1 MARKGENIY
10 RRKDGRWEGRYI
22 ADRAKDG
29 RARYRSVYAKSYSQ
43 VKQKLQEAKEMVQKE
58 HRIQNLPEAEKPFS
72 EFLYRWLD
80 YIRPRIKES
89 SYVKYVNLIELHID
103 QEIGAVPLG
112 RLNTEMI
119 DEFINTMLTGKEGME
134 PLAAKTVTDILGV
147 VRNVIRYINTRY
159 QRLDCDLS
167 QITIKKEESRMRILS
182 REEEEQLIR
191 YLMEYPSPMNCG
203 IFLTLFTGLRIGEL
217 CALTWGDIHLREKEV
232 YIQKTMQRIQN
243 KQPTST
249 RPSQKRMQD
258 QEKKNGPGLLSLRQK
273 QEIYP
278 PHSYS
283 RRRRPDSGGYQR
295 YGNEYLL
302 TGKTNSFVEPRTL
315 QYHFKKILQKS
326 RIQEANYH
334 ALRHTFAT
342 RCIELGFDIKS
353 LSEIL
358 GHASVNITLNR
369 YVHPSME
376 MKRDNMEKLSE
387 LIAG

>member
-112 RLNTEMI
+112 RLKTEMI

-203 IFLTLFTGLRIGEL
+203 IFLTLFTGLGIS
-217 CALTWGDIHLREKEV
+217 A
-232 YIQKTMQRIQN
+232 
-243 KQPTST
+243 
-249 RPSQKRMQD
+249 
-258 QEKKNGPGLLSLRQK
+258 
-273 QEIYP
+273 
-278 PHSYS
+278 
-283 RRRRPDSGGYQR
+283 
-295 YGNEYLL
+295 
-302 TGKTNSFVEPRTL
+302 
-315 QYHFKKILQKS
+315 
-326 RIQEANYH
+326 
-334 ALRHTFAT
+334 
-342 RCIELGFDIKS
+342 
-353 LSEIL
+353 
-358 GHASVNITLNR
+358 
-369 YVHPSME
+369 ME
-376 MKRDNMEKLSE
+376 MN
-387 LIAG
+387 IC

>member
-191 YLMEYPSPMNCG
+191 YLMGISLPDELRHFSHSLYRTSYRRTLRPDLGGYPSPGKRSLYPENYAADSKQ
-203 IFLTLFTGLRIGEL
+203 T
-217 CALTWGDIHLREKEV
+217 ADK
-232 YIQKTMQRIQN
+232 YKTIP
-243 KQPTST
+243 KADAGSG
-249 RPSQKRMQD
+249 KRKTD
-258 QEKKNGPGLLSLRQK
+258 PDYYHSAKK

-283 RRRRPDSGGYQR
+283 RRRRPDSGGV
-295 YGNEYLL
+295 
-302 TGKTNSFVEPRTL
+302 S
-315 QYHFKKILQKS
+315 
-326 RIQEANYH
+326 
-334 ALRHTFAT
+334 ALW
-342 RCIELGFDIKS
+342 K
-353 LSEIL
+353 
-358 GHASVNITLNR
+358 
-369 YVHPSME
+369 
-376 MKRDNMEKLSE
+376 
-387 LIAG
+387 

>member
-258 QEKKNGPGLLSLRQK
+258 QEKEKRTR
-273 QEIYP
+273 IIITP
-278 PHSYS
+278 PKS
-283 RRRRPDSGGYQR
+283 RKSIRHIPIPDGVAQILEGYQR

-334 ALRHTFAT
+334 ALRQIGRAH
-342 RCIELGFDIKS
+342 
-353 LSEIL
+353 
-358 GHASVNITLNR
+358 V
-369 YVHPSME
+369 
-376 MKRDNMEKLSE
+376 
-387 LIAG
+387 

>member
-203 IFLTLFTGLRIGEL
+203 IFFTLFTGLRIGEL

-258 QEKKNGPGLLSLRQK
+258 QEKEKRTR
-273 QEIYP
+273 IIITP
-278 PHSYS
+278 P
-283 RRRRPDSGGYQR
+283 
-295 YGNEYLL
+295 
-302 TGKTNSFVEPRTL
+302 
-315 QYHFKKILQKS
+315 KS
-326 RIQEANYH
+326 RKSI
-334 ALRHTFAT
+334 RHIPIPDGVARFWRGISA
-342 RCIELGFDIKS
+342 
-353 LSEIL
+353 
-358 GHASVNITLNR
+358 
-369 YVHPSME
+369 ME
-376 MKRDNMEKLSE
+376 MN
-387 LIAG
+387 IC

>member
-103 QEIGAVPLG
+103 QEIGAVLLG

-217 CALTWGDIHLREKEV
+217 CALTWGGYPSPGKRSLYPENYAADSKQTADK
-232 YIQKTMQRIQN
+232 YKTIP
-243 KQPTST
+243 KADAGSG
-249 RPSQKRMQD
+249 KRKTD
-258 QEKKNGPGLLSLRQK
+258 PDYYHSAKK

-283 RRRRPDSGGYQR
+283 RRRRPDSGGV
-295 YGNEYLL
+295 
-302 TGKTNSFVEPRTL
+302 S
-315 QYHFKKILQKS
+315 
-326 RIQEANYH
+326 
-334 ALRHTFAT
+334 ALW
-342 RCIELGFDIKS
+342 K
-353 LSEIL
+353 
-358 GHASVNITLNR
+358 
-369 YVHPSME
+369 
-376 MKRDNMEKLSE
+376 
-387 LIAG
+387 

>member
-103 QEIGAVPLG
+103 QEIGAVLLG

-167 QITIKKEESRMRILS
+167 QITIKRKN
-182 REEEEQLIR
+182 
-191 YLMEYPSPMNCG
+191 PGCG
-203 IFLTLFTGLRIGEL
+203 F
-217 CALTWGDIHLREKEV
+217 
-232 YIQKTMQRIQN
+232 
-243 KQPTST
+243 
-249 RPSQKRMQD
+249 
-258 QEKKNGPGLLSLRQK
+258 
-273 QEIYP
+273 
-278 PHSYS
+278 
-283 RRRRPDSGGYQR
+283 
-295 YGNEYLL
+295 
-302 TGKTNSFVEPRTL
+302 
-315 QYHFKKILQKS
+315 
-326 RIQEANYH
+326 
-334 ALRHTFAT
+334 
-342 RCIELGFDIKS
+342 
-353 LSEIL
+353 
-358 GHASVNITLNR
+358 
-369 YVHPSME
+369 
-376 MKRDNMEKLSE
+376 
-387 LIAG
+387 

>member
-217 CALTWGDIHLREKEV
+217 CALTWGISISGKKKSISRKLCSGF
-232 YIQKTMQRIQN
+232 KTNSRQVQDHPKSGCRIR
-243 KQPTST
+243 K
-249 RPSQKRMQD
+249 
-258 QEKKNGPGLLSLRQK
+258 KKNGPGLLSLRQK
-273 QEIYP
+273 A
-278 PHSYS
+278 
-283 RRRRPDSGGYQR
+283 
-295 YGNEYLL
+295 GNLSATFL
-302 TGKTNSFVEPRTL
+302 FQTASPR
-315 QYHFKKILQKS
+315 FWRGIS
-326 RIQEANYH
+326 A
-334 ALRHTFAT
+334 
-342 RCIELGFDIKS
+342 
-353 LSEIL
+353 
-358 GHASVNITLNR
+358 
-369 YVHPSME
+369 ME
-376 MKRDNMEKLSE
+376 MN
-387 LIAG
+387 IC